1 MILKGYNRLNI
12 RASLLFAA
20 DFASDMTDS
29 IINSLDRI
37 GFFSAPCS
45 GGYHLSEVGG
55 LAKHTENVIN
65 LALDIADTVEYENKK
80 SVVISALFHDIG
92 KCGQFDKLN
101 YTENI
106 LKSGNQS
113 ESKPFITNPNLL
125 YVPHEIR
132 SVSLASSIIELTEE
146 EQFAILM
153 HNGLYGDLR
162 YCVKGRET
170 PLYLILHFADMWASR
185 VIEV

>member
-1 MILKGYNRLNI
+1 MMIKANKHLDIKT
-12 RASLLFAA
+12 SLLCVA
-20 DFASDMTDS
+20 DFAPDMTDL

-92 KCGQFDKLN
+92 KCGQFDKPN
-101 YTENI
+101 YIENI

-113 ESKPFITNPNLL
+113 ESKPFVTNPDLL

-132 SVSLASSIIELTEE
+132 SLSLASSIIELTEE

-153 HNGLYGDLR
+153 HNGMYGDLR

-185 VIEV
+185 VTEV